1 MPLSNCAPHHL
12 DGCSSIL
19 YMSDHHPSMREEK
32 LHFQSITN
40 YKTLQ
45 EQPSAGRQGTHEQE
59 P

>member
-1 MPLSNCAPHHL
+1 MPLSKCAPHHL
-12 DGCSSIL
+12 DGRSSFL
-19 YMSDHHPSMREEK
+19 MSDHHPRMKEGK

-45 EQPSAGRQGTHEQE
+45 GQPSAGRQGTREQE